1 MIIILLLRKILQMHF
16 LFLNFFFFKNDYN
29 SITTQ
34 NLTNAFPFLKLFFF
48 LKKKKKLIF
57 DIILFAPQLLNGLRQ
72 IKRWDFQPEN

>member
-48 LKKKKKLIF
+48 LKKKKKTYF
-57 DIILFAPQLLNGLRQ
+57 
-72 IKRWDFQPEN
+72 